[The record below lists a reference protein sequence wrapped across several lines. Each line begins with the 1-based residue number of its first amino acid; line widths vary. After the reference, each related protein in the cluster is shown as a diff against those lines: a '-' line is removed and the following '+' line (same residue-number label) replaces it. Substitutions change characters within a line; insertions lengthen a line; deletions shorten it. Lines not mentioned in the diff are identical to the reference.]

1 MNKEDFPFFKRR
13 INNREIIYLNSA
25 STSQKPFHVIDA
37 INDFYETYNFS
48 YSENENNEVNE
59 IYEANRRKI
68 ASFVKAEQEE
78 IIFTKGTT
86 ESINFLASS
95 LDIKKGDEVLVS
107 ELEHDSNVLPW
118 QQICKV
124 KGAKLKFIKVNNEGE
139 LDDIGKY
146 LTKKTK
152 VVSLSHVSNFLG
164 TTFNISEIGKK
175 IHENN
180 SLFVVDGNQS
190 VPSIKYN
197 VKESNID
204 FLAFSGHKML
214 GPSGIGVLYG
224 KKELL
229 ENLKPY
235 QYGSFMSQK
244 IETNTSE
251 LKKTP
256 FKFEAGTPNVEGVIG
271 LGAAVNYLNKIGME
285 NIEYNNR
292 KLVNLFLEKTDGIKN
307 LHVYG
312 KNQENLVS
320 FNFDLLSAGN
330 VSAILNRENIFIN
343 SGNHNVSLFHKKLKI
358 DESARISFYLY
369 NNEEDVNALVYVLE
383 KIGKSFAKK

>member
-1 MNKEDFPFFKRR
+1 MTSCIYAFSLLS
-13 INNREIIYLNSA
+13 ILEISEK
-25 STSQKPFHVIDA
+25 STFID
-37 INDFYETYNFS
+37 
-48 YSENENNEVNE
+48 
-59 IYEANRRKI
+59 KL
-68 ASFVKAEQEE
+68 K
-78 IIFTKGTT
+78 
-86 ESINFLASS
+86 LLSS
-95 LDIKKGDEVLVS
+95 L
-107 ELEHDSNVLPW
+107 P
-118 QQICKV
+118 
-124 KGAKLKFIKVNNEGE
+124 AA
-139 LDDIGKY
+139 
-146 LTKKTK
+146 
-152 VVSLSHVSNFLG
+152 
-164 TTFNISEIGKK
+164 
-175 IHENN
+175 
-180 SLFVVDGNQS
+180 
-190 VPSIKYN
+190 
-197 VKESNID
+197 D

>member
-204 FLAFSGHKML
+204 FLANSNN
-214 GPSGIGVLYG
+214 
-224 KKELL
+224 
-229 ENLKPY
+229 NLPC
-235 QYGSFMSQK
+235 
-244 IETNTSE
+244 TS
-251 LKKTP
+251 
-256 FKFEAGTPNVEGVIG
+256 
-271 LGAAVNYLNKIGME
+271 
-285 NIEYNNR
+285 
-292 KLVNLFLEKTDGIKN
+292 
-307 LHVYG
+307 VY
-312 KNQENLVS
+312 S
-320 FNFDLLSAGN
+320 P
-330 VSAILNRENIFIN
+330 II
-343 SGNHNVSLFHKKLKI
+343 
-358 DESARISFYLY
+358 Y
-369 NNEEDVNALVYVLE
+369 
-383 KIGKSFAKK
+383 